1 MLTALIAHASSVGKL
16 VISAMLVLEEMLRRQ
31 ELLLEGVAEVEVE
44 VEGLA
49 AKARREVS
57 EERKELRRGPTRGRM
72 RI

>member
-31 ELLLEGVAEVEVE
+31 ELLLEGVAEVEVK